1 MCLSVKMKTKWKI
14 NFWKCCETLLNSRMF
29 WWMGYWCKQPQFLNQ
44 WLSTGWSRI
53 LRHVQQTTVVF
64 QLQFFKRTNRQY
76 ININNLSWTMV
87 SFRKKPNAMDCSDK
101 WKKNIILIERI
112 QPERFKIVR
121 INLKKRKISLNGR
134 ISKQM
139 LKKTIVF
146 LRNKRRFG
154 TNFSNTIFFFRMNE
168 IDFLTIGKNE
178 RNGSFTI
185 DERTKW
191 KNRARPI
198 STKSK
203 SKGSFIVQKT

>member
-1 MCLSVKMKTKWKI
+1 MK
-14 NFWKCCETLLNSRMF
+14 
-29 WWMGYWCKQPQFLNQ
+29 
-44 WLSTGWSRI
+44 
-53 LRHVQQTTVVF
+53 
-64 QLQFFKRTNRQY
+64 
-76 ININNLSWTMV
+76 
-87 SFRKKPNAMDCSDK
+87 
-101 WKKNIILIERI
+101 KKNIILIERI

-139 LKKTIVF
+139 LKKTDRFFTEQTTIW
-146 LRNKRRFG
+146 NKLFKHD
-154 TNFSNTIFFFRMNE
+154 IFILEWTM

-198 STKSK
+198 STNSK
-203 SKGSFIVQKT
+203 SKGSFRVQKT